1 VNASL
6 FSPLKQRKILYCC
19 SSLKWFDLLHTILR
33 LILRLKQGAFQV
45 KCPCRK
51 KCRQSLFWVY
61 QNSKEGPACDVATWA
76 AYYMVTR
83 TRMRAIAFLYF
94 SYTSP
99 FKHTRCQRTSSCSS
113 RIRKPSLLDLVPQR
127 ILRKVI
133 ELERISFSRT
143 SKVACIRET
152 SLPCLLKP
160 FFYVSKDKMD
170 ATSTFLDIMILVGP
184 RLVPDLSC
192 LVGCTIGAFKESL
205 RCTE

>member
-1 VNASL
+1 MSL
-6 FSPLKQRKILYCC
+6 SQEVPPVSF
-19 SSLKWFDLLHTILR
+19 
-33 LILRLKQGAFQV
+33 
-45 KCPCRK
+45 
-51 KCRQSLFWVY
+51 FWVY

-94 SYTSP
+94 SYISP

-143 SKVACIRET
+143 SKVVLERQVCRAYSSR
-152 SLPCLLKP
+152 S
-160 FFYVSKDKMD
+160 
-170 ATSTFLDIMILVGP
+170 STFREIKWTRLPLFSTLWSILAHDWFRTWVVSWAVLLEP
-184 RLVPDLSC
+184 SRRVFVALNDSVA
-192 LVGCTIGAFKESL
+192 TFKPWL
-205 RCTE
+205 RQ

>member
-1 VNASL
+1 MVWFAAYHPEIDSTTQASCL
-6 FSPLKQRKILYCC
+6 
-19 SSLKWFDLLHTILR
+19 SSKM
-33 LILRLKQGAFQV
+33 
-45 KCPCRK
+45 
-51 KCRQSLFWVY
+51 SLSQEVPPVSFFVY
-61 QNSKEGPACDVATWA
+61 QNSKEGHACDVATWA

-99 FKHTRCQRTSSCSS
+99 FKHTRCQRNSSCSS

-170 ATSTFLDIMILVGP
+170 ATSTFLDIMILIGP

-192 LVGCTIGAFKESL
+192 LVGWISFHSGTIGAFKESL
-205 RCTE
+205 RCSER